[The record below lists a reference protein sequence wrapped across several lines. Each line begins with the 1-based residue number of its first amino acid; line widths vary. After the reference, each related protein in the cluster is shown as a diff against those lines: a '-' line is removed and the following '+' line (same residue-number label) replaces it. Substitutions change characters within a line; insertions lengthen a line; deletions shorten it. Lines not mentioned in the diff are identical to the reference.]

1 MTTHVGTEK
10 PRSTCDNRLV
20 QRRSG
25 AGEQIVSSLGGP
37 RVKITQ
43 PVPPEAISAEMADFD
58 VDALIEP
65 ALLDALAALDGRAP
79 LLSGMVRY
87 HLGYAGH
94 DLRPL
99 DSRVVDRGKRMR
111 PAVAL
116 LAADAAGGDPRDAA
130 PVAAAVELLHN
141 FTLIHDDIQDES
153 PIRRHRPTVWSLWGV
168 GQAINAGDALFAAAH
183 LPLYRIVA
191 TDITPELSLRLVEAF
206 DRMTIAIVE
215 GQTLDLA
222 FEARPDVSP
231 GEYLE
236 MIAGKT
242 AAIVRFAAW
251 AGALLG
257 GADDATASRWAE
269 FGLALGLGFQ
279 VRDDLLGIWGAQ
291 EATGKASA
299 DDVRRRKQSLP
310 ILILRERLDNAEREE
325 LNRLFTAPNVDGVG
339 VARVLALLERE
350 AVRQEVEAVIAGYH
364 DRAAAALTDAAQ
376 PGTNSARVSLL
387 ALVERLS
394 SRSS

>member
-1 MTTHVGTEK
+1 
-10 PRSTCDNRLV
+10 
-20 QRRSG
+20 
-25 AGEQIVSSLGGP
+25 
-37 RVKITQ
+37 VKITQ
-43 PVPPEAISAEMADFD
+43 PVTPAANSAETADFD

-65 ALLDALAALDGRAP
+65 ALLDALTALDGRAP

-87 HLGYAGH
+87 HLGYAGR

-99 DSRVVDRGKRMR
+99 DQRAVDRGKRMR

-116 LAADAAGGDPRDAA
+116 LAAGAAGGQPRAAA

-141 FTLIHDDIQDES
+141 FTLIHDDIQDEG

-183 LPLYRIVA
+183 LPLYRIAPTEVTA
-191 TDITPELSLRLVEAF
+191 ELKLRLLEAF

-231 GEYLE
+231 SEYLE

-251 AGALLG
+251 GGALLG
-257 GADDATASRWAE
+257 GADDAAASRWAE

-279 VRDDLLGIWGAQ
+279 IRDDLLGIWGAQ
-291 EATGKASA
+291 EATGKAPA

-310 ILILRERLDNAEREE
+310 ILILRERVGPAEREE
-325 LNRLFTAPNVDGVG
+325 LNRLFTAPNVDSVG

-350 AVRQEVEAVIAGYH
+350 SVRQEVEAVIAGYH
-364 DRAAAALTDAAQ
+364 DRAAAALLDAAQ
-376 PGTNSARVSLL
+376 PGSNPARGRLL

>member
-1 MTTHVGTEK
+1 M
-10 PRSTCDNRLV
+10 
-20 QRRSG
+20 
-25 AGEQIVSSLGGP
+25 
-37 RVKITQ
+37 KITQ
-43 PVPPEAISAEMADFD
+43 PSPPEAVGPETNHFD

-65 ALLDALAALDGRAP
+65 ALLDAMATLDGRVP

-87 HLGYAGH
+87 HLGYAGR

-99 DSRVVDRGKRMR
+99 DPRAVDRGKRLR
-111 PAVAL
+111 PAIAL
-116 LAADAAGGDPRDAA
+116 LAAGATGGDPRAAA

-153 PIRRHRPTVWSLWGV
+153 LIRRHRPTVWRLWGMA
-168 GQAINAGDALFAAAH
+168 QAINAGDALYAAAH
-183 LPLYRIVA
+183 LPLYHLVSSGISA
-191 TDITPELSLRLVEAF
+191 QLGLRLLEAF
-206 DRMTIAIVE
+206 DHMTIAIVE

-231 GEYLE
+231 SEYLE

-257 GADDATASRWAE
+257 GADEAAASRWAE

-291 EATGKASA
+291 EATGKAPA

-310 ILILRERLDNAEREE
+310 LLMLRERLDETEREE
-325 LNRLFTAPNVDGVG
+325 LSRLFSVPNVDGAG
-339 VARVLALLERE
+339 VARVLALLERKQ
-350 AVRQEVEAVIAGYH
+350 VRQDVEAVIAGYH
-364 DRAAAALTDAAQ
+364 DRAAAALIDAAQ
-376 PGTNSARVSLL
+376 PGSNRSRDRLL

-394 SRSS
+394 SRSG

>member
-1 MTTHVGTEK
+1 MRMQRFRAWEP
-10 PRSTCDNRLV
+10 PRQQPGV
-20 QRRSG
+20 
-25 AGEQIVSSLGGP
+25 P
-37 RVKITQ
+37 RVKFTQ
-43 PVPPEAISAEMADFD
+43 PGPPGAVRLKTAEFD
-58 VDALIEP
+58 VDALVEP
-65 ALLDALAALDGRAP
+65 VLLDAVTTLDGRAP

-87 HLGYAGH
+87 PLGYAGR
-94 DLRPL
+94 DLQPL
-99 DSRVVDRGKRMR
+99 DRRAVDRGKRIR

-116 LAADAAGGDPRDAA
+116 LAAGAAGGEPRAAA
-130 PVAAAVELLHN
+130 PVGAALELLHN
-141 FTLIHDDIQDES
+141 FSLVHDDIQDES
-153 PIRRHRPTVWSLWGV
+153 PTRRHRPTVWSLWGI
-168 GQAINAGDALFAAAH
+168 GQAINAGDALFAMAH
-183 LPLYRIVA
+183 LPLYRLASSGVSA
-191 TDITPELSLRLVEAF
+191 QLRLRLLEAF

-215 GQTLDLA
+215 GQTQDLV

-257 GADDATASRWAE
+257 GADEASASLWAD
-269 FGLALGLGFQ
+269 FGLALGLVFR

-291 EATGKASA
+291 EATGKAPA

-310 ILILRERLDNAEREE
+310 ILILRERLEEVEREE
-325 LNRLFTAPNVDGVG
+325 LKLLFSAPNVDSVG

-350 AVRQEVEAVIAGYH
+350 QVRQEVEAVIAGYH
-364 DRAAAALTDAAQ
+364 DRAATALIDAAK
-376 PGTNSARVSLL
+376 PGSNRSRDRLL

-394 SRSS
+394 SRSG